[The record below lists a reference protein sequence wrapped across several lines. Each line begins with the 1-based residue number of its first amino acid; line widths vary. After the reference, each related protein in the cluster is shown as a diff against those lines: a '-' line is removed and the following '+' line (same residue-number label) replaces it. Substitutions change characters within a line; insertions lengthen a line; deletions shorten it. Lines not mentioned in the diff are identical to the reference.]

1 MIYINAYELDGNLYS
16 IVKTAGGNTNGAV
29 LINVEDGEPVETTFT
44 VYPYDCLSSLSDNKA
59 VAALSELLGRDASDV
74 RKSMK
79 RRVIMATV
87 DDESGYTNLCASDV
101 RKYTKTGLIRYAGM
115 VDNPFSVAYDIIV
128 RKAIELYRS
137 VIGDTKPVE
146 LSDIDDIGYVN
157 NVFEALRQLR
167 QDANK
172 VEKSIRKLVSYQSD
186 VKRYS
191 EELGIDLPML
201 DMADGRRMI
210 TDASSVTYLQ
220 AMCHNKRYEMRP
232 DFLVSDVNGI
242 ANMLYNVITWQT
254 GVKYA
259 SALDQDML
267 VRLAKLS
274 TILSGTN
281 TVHMSWTDVTI
292 DNAVAIMLD
301 GGVIIDPSYGKNRA
315 TKTACDVIDIDDV
328 FRFID
333 VWMTSDFSNT
343 CDLAKFITDVFSD
356 DEYARA
362 AMRHTGFVTRLLN
375 EIEYVASTVGNLPV
389 DETDVR
395 TVVEDA
401 GVNVSVLGPDADQLL
416 LSSIR
421 LIAYVKRFVDQETY
435 DNIVST
441 IALAPDVWGDI
452 DDVTYVPER
461 HTHTR
466 YEDYDCDD
474 MPYLDSDDDD
484 DYEYI
489 EVVDDQLDEFKE
501 RLTVLAFASVSLRAK
516 FASKHPI
523 AIARGFMSSPAD
535 GACVMFENCVDG
547 HGIRWDVIDAE
558 LEKDGNIDKDVRDV
572 ALELVGNDIEIYDPS
587 YRSPYCFYPDDD
599 VEESSNN

>member
-1 MIYINAYELDGNLYS
+1 
-16 IVKTAGGNTNGAV
+16 
-29 LINVEDGEPVETTFT
+29 
-44 VYPYDCLSSLSDNKA
+44 
-59 VAALSELLGRDASDV
+59 
-74 RKSMK
+74 
-79 RRVIMATV
+79 
-87 DDESGYTNLCASDV
+87 
-101 RKYTKTGLIRYAGM
+101 
-115 VDNPFSVAYDIIV
+115 
-128 RKAIELYRS
+128 
-137 VIGDTKPVE
+137 
-146 LSDIDDIGYVN
+146 
-157 NVFEALRQLR
+157 
-167 QDANK
+167 
-172 VEKSIRKLVSYQSD
+172 
-186 VKRYS
+186 
-191 EELGIDLPML
+191 ML

-220 AMCHNKRYEMRP
+220 AMCHNKRYEMCP

-259 SALDQDML
+259 SALDRDML

-301 GGVIIDPSYGKNRA
+301 GGIIIDPSYGKNRA
-315 TKTACDVIDIDDV
+315 TKTACDVIDVDDV

-401 GVNVSVLGPDADQLL
+401 GVNVSALGPDADQLL

-421 LIAYVKRFVDQETY
+421 LIAYVKRFVDQVTY

-466 YEDYDCDD
+466 YEDYDWDD

-484 DYEYI
+484 DYEYV
-489 EVVDDQLDEFKE
+489 EVVDDQLDELKE

-516 FASKHPI
+516 FVSKHPI
-523 AIARGFMSSPAD
+523 AIMRGFMSSPAD

-587 YRSPYCFYPDDD
+587 YRSPYCFYPGDD